1 MKRWFFVRYT
11 VKNKL
16 KVFRAMHDLTQEDLA
31 EKLGVTRQTINA
43 IEKQRY
49 NPSLELAFK
58 LADFFGVTIEELF
71 IREHREDLAEPE
83 AVQ

>member
-1 MKRWFFVRYT
+1 M
-11 VKNKL
+11 KNKL

-31 EKLGVTRQTINA
+31 EKLSVTRQTINA

-71 IREHREDLAEPE
+71 IHDSPGDLAEPGGRV
-83 AVQ
+83 VQ

>member
-1 MKRWFFVRYT
+1 M
-11 VKNKL
+11 KNKL

-58 LADFFGVTIEELF
+58 LAEFFGVTIEELF
-71 IREHREDLAEPE
+71 IRESHVDSAEPE
-83 AVQ
+83 AGSNSYIKQEQS

>member
-1 MKRWFFVRYT
+1 MKNR
-11 VKNKL
+11 L

-71 IREHREDLAEPE
+71 IRDSPAEPE
-83 AVQ
+83 AAQ

>member
-1 MKRWFFVRYT
+1 MKNR
-11 VKNKL
+11 L

-31 EKLGVTRQTINA
+31 EKLDVTRQTINA

-49 NPSLELAFK
+49 NPSLKLAFK
-58 LADFFGVTIEELF
+58 LADFFDVTIEDLF
-71 IREHREDLAEPE
+71 IRDSPEDLAEPE

>member
-1 MKRWFFVRYT
+1 M
-11 VKNKL
+11 KNKL

-31 EKLGVTRQTINA
+31 EKLDVTRQTINA

-49 NPSLELAFK
+49 NPSLKLAFK
-58 LADFFGVTIEELF
+58 LADFFDVTIEDLF
-71 IREHREDLAEPE
+71 IRDSAEDSAEPE

>member
-1 MKRWFFVRYT
+1 
-11 VKNKL
+11 VKNRL
-16 KVFRAMHDLTQEDLA
+16 KVFRAMHDLTQENLA
-31 EKLGVTRQTINA
+31 ENLAVTRQTINA

-71 IREHREDLAEPE
+71 IRDSPEDSAEPE

>member
-1 MKRWFFVRYT
+1 M
-11 VKNKL
+11 KNKL
-16 KVFRAMHDLTQEDLA
+16 KVFRAMHDLTQEGLA

-58 LADFFGVTIEELF
+58 LADFFGVAIEELF
-71 IREHREDLAEPE
+71 IREYREDPAEPE
-83 AVQ
+83 AAQ

>member
-1 MKRWFFVRYT
+1 MKNR
-11 VKNKL
+11 L

-43 IEKQRY
+43 IEKLRY

-71 IREHREDLAEPE
+71 IRDFPEDLAEPE
-83 AVQ
+83 EVQ

>member
-1 MKRWFFVRYT
+1 MKNR
-11 VKNKL
+11 L
-16 KVFRAMHDLTQEDLA
+16 KVFRAMHDMTQEDIA

-58 LADFFGVTIEELF
+58 LADFFGVTVEELF
-71 IREHREDLAEPE
+71 IRDSPE
-83 AVQ
+83 TVQ

>member
-1 MKRWFFVRYT
+1 M
-11 VKNKL
+11 KNKL
-16 KVFRAMHDLTQEDLA
+16 KVFRAMHDLTQEGLA

-58 LADFFGVTIEELF
+58 LADFFGVAIEELF
-71 IREHREDLAEPE
+71 IREHREDPAEPE
-83 AVQ
+83 AAQ

>member
-1 MKRWFFVRYT
+1 MKNR
-11 VKNKL
+11 L
-16 KVFRAMHDLTQEDLA
+16 KVFRATHDLTHEGLA

-58 LADFFGVTIEELF
+58 LADFFGVTIEDIF
-71 IREHREDLAEPE
+71 IRDSPEDSAEPE
-83 AVQ
+83 AAQ

>member
-1 MKRWFFVRYT
+1 MKNR
-11 VKNKL
+11 L

-71 IREHREDLAEPE
+71 IREHGVDSAEPE
-83 AVQ
+83 AMQ

>member
-1 MKRWFFVRYT
+1 M
-11 VKNKL
+11 
-16 KVFRAMHDLTQEDLA
+16 TQEDLA

-71 IREHREDLAEPE
+71 IRDSPEDLAEPE
-83 AVQ
+83 AAQ